1 MRKIL
6 CGLLAA
12 GVVGVSGS
20 ALAWDKIEQK
30 GTQVYGSKNSTVN
43 IETNVNEKFSDA
55 NISNVDI
62 GVYESKGKSTFT
74 GADISVTAN
83 RGTLLS
89 SFYNKRYEKDED
101 GNYKYDSNKNKI
113 PVFDS
118 DGNQVFDWVKD
129 SYSDQKGLYAYKG
142 VILLQGKNSAKVVA
156 IAKNSNAYSIHTTGI
171 GTEGSVYAKNV
182 SLEAE
187 ASGDA
192 WGVKNEANA
201 EVNIGDVN
209 TEKVSII
216 AKGSAAK
223 AVYNMGVANIK
234 GKSISIES
242 VGPKGDSCGVF
253 TYKNVETNIGTDDTK
268 DISIKVEGKY
278 VSGSNYARGINTGF
292 SGKTNL
298 QAETVKVELKGEGAQ
313 LVGIETSGNTNIT
326 ADNVEL
332 DVLGKTNAI
341 GVYSS
346 SSKGNALSKA
356 KDKLTIDVNGKAGSA
371 TAVTSNVGKVNL
383 TAKTLNISASG
394 NTAYTIDALSKADIE
409 IGKGA
414 SELNLSAK
422 GDKEAYIVNS
432 TATNKKVSGNVKLGE
447 NASKINLVSE
457 AAGIAHGVSFNDGT
471 NLTIGGN
478 DSEVSIKTNAGNEA
492 IGVLAMQKTPEDKAK
507 LKITSGGSV
516 VNINGKS
523 LLIDSASAAGEA
535 QAIHVQNN
543 TEDATDNFAT
553 VNVNNAKTVINA
565 KTGIAAYSQGVVNMN
580 NGDVEI
586 NAEKAIETRGN
597 AVTNINQ
604 DGSHTVKINGDI
616 DFNVTNDGHSGLNAD
631 AKVNINLNNA
641 DSYFNGKVNKSQ
653 EGESSSVE
661 MNVTG
666 MTMGIS
672 NGAAWNMTGDSFVNN
687 ADVSNGG
694 SINVQQGA
702 SEFKADNLKLDNANL
717 NLQGNNQNVD
727 VQKLAGDN
735 GKITTNS
742 LDNQMNIEQNNAKN
756 VSVNGTKEVTDAI
769 ASGNASLQ
777 DLADVVKSNDK
788 SAADSVTSDAND
800 IIGGYSAEVDSN
812 GKVVVKTVKTVENT
826 TNRAISDMANI
837 SLMTW
842 RQENNDMN
850 KRLGEL
856 RDSKGEHGAWAR
868 MARGE
873 SKYGSQ
879 NVKNQYNYYQVGYDE
894 KFSTNTNWTVGVALT
909 RTEGNSTFARG
920 TGENKHTGFAVYG
933 SYLNDNGSFIDLIAK
948 YARMDN
954 DYSTIGAGVGD
965 ASYETNGYSL
975 SAEYGKRFTKDNGFW
990 IEPQVELT
998 YGTVGSVDYLTSK
1011 GARVHQDSVDSLVG
1025 RLGFSL
1031 GKDIKQGNVYVRAS
1045 YLYDFDGETKAT
1057 MSGAGTASF
1066 KQDLGG
1072 GWWEVGVGT
1081 NLNLSDATHLYFD
1094 VEKTYGG
1101 NVATPW
1107 QWNAGVRWSF

>member
-1 MRKIL
+1 MMKSSRALARKIL

-20 ALAWDKIEQK
+20 ALAGFSYGYKVGTDTEDINTKFADGVISGFDYGIDSSNNGNVSYTLQNIKIESEVNSLYASK
-30 GTQVYGSKNSTVN
+30 NGNITIGDKNSTIDLILKERINNESNMFSNNGKIEVLGARINIDSQSERVGVN
-43 IETNVNEKFSDA
+43 SIKAKSGGTIGIGNADTEKVTINTQGSGATNSIVN
-55 NISNVDI
+55 
-62 GVYESKGKSTFT
+62 
-74 GADISVTAN
+74 
-83 RGTLLS
+83 
-89 SFYNKRYEKDED
+89 
-101 GNYKYDSNKNKI
+101 
-113 PVFDS
+113 FDT
-118 DGNQVFDWVKD
+118 
-129 SYSDQKGLYAYKG
+129 
-142 VILLQGKNSAKVVA
+142 SAKVNV
-156 IAKNSNAYSIHTTGI
+156 NA
-171 GTEGSVYAKNV
+171 
-182 SLEAE
+182 
-187 ASGDA
+187 
-192 WGVKNEANA
+192 
-201 EVNIGDVN
+201 
-209 TEKVSII
+209 
-216 AKGSAAK
+216 
-223 AVYNMGVANIK
+223 ANI
-234 GKSISIES
+234 E
-242 VGPKGDSCGVF
+242 VL
-253 TYKNVETNIGTDDTK
+253 TKND
-268 DISIKVEGKY
+268 
-278 VSGSNYARGINTGF
+278 
-292 SGKTNL
+292 
-298 QAETVKVELKGEGAQ
+298 
-313 LVGIETSGNTNIT
+313 
-326 ADNVEL
+326 
-332 DVLGKTNAI
+332 
-341 GVYSS
+341 
-346 SSKGNALSKA
+346 
-356 KDKLTIDVNGKAGSA
+356 
-371 TAVTSNVGKVNL
+371 
-383 TAKTLNISASG
+383 ASG
-394 NTAYTIDALSKADIE
+394 NTIGIYNYANGSITMGSGITEQITINTVAGGKVNRAYGLYNNQKGNIE
-409 IGKGA
+409 INS
-414 SELNLSAK
+414 SELNLKSSANGNSYGIYGGAKNEINIKNASIVSVEAESSSKNAYAVWGSYGKTSIQADTINLKAKSNTDNEEYQASAVFSSLKYNVDLVGKDINLYAK
-422 GDKEAYIVNS
+422 GAVAETV
-432 TATNKKVSGNVKLGE
+432 
-447 NASKINLVSE
+447 
-457 AAGIAHGVSFNDGT
+457 GVQGRSDDNNGA
-471 NLTIGGN
+471 
-478 DSEVSIKTNAGNEA
+478 VY
-492 IGVLAMQKTPEDKAK
+492 
-507 LKITSGGSV
+507 
-516 VNINGKS
+516 NINGDNINITAEGSKNARALNIIDKS
-523 LLIDSASAAGEA
+523 NLALGNSNSNINIRSNAKDAYGIVGMTGGTANVNGQSLKIDVTSDSGSAE
-535 QAIHVQNN
+535 AIHVQNN
-543 TEDATDNFAT
+543 TEDATDNLAT
-553 VNVNNAKTVINA
+553 VNVNTAKTVINA

-597 AVTNINQ
+597 AETNINK

-616 DFNVTNDGHSGLNAD
+616 VFNYDGASSGTGIDSNVNVNLNGEGSSWTGNTKAEWNSASGKPDEAKLAVSHMNLNVANGAQWNPTTIKSQNNETNGMNNIAINNLALN
-631 AKVNINLNNA
+631 NGIINL
-641 DSYFNGKVNKSQ
+641 
-653 EGESSSVE
+653 ESS
-661 MNVTG
+661 N
-666 MTMGIS
+666 
-672 NGAAWNMTGDSFVNN
+672 
-687 ADVSNGG
+687 
-694 SINVQQGA
+694 
-702 SEFKADNLKLDNANL
+702 
-717 NLQGNNQNVD
+717 
-727 VQKLAGDN
+727 LAGD
-735 GKITTNS
+735 
-742 LDNQMNIEQNNAKN
+742 DAVNIENLKGNGGTINTDNVNNKLSINSKAADT
-756 VSVNGTKEVTDAI
+756 SLTVNGTKEVTDAI

-788 SAADSVTSDAND
+788 SAADGVTSDAND

-873 SKYGSQ
+873 SNYGSQ

-894 KFSTNTNWTVGVALT
+894 KLSVNPNWTVGVALT
-909 RTEGNSTFARG
+909 RTEGTSTFARG

-933 SYLNDNGSFIDLIAK
+933 SYLNDNGSFVDLIAK

-975 SAEYGKRFTKDNGFW
+975 SAEYGKRFTNDNGFW

-1066 KQDLGG
+1066 EQDLGG